1 MIEIRRSWAAVAIVC
16 LVASA
21 SATPASMPQTG
32 LTSAE
37 RAMADYIDAHA
48 NDAIALLERAVNI
61 NSGTMNLAGVRA
73 VGDLFRKEFDA
84 LGFTT
89 EWVDGRSWNRAGHL
103 IARHQGPG
111 PKILL
116 IGHLDT
122 VFEPDSPFQKFER
135 VDANMARGPG
145 IMDMKGGN
153 VIIVQAMKALREAKL
168 LEGMHVVVVLT
179 GDEEAAGRPLARAR
193 AALLAE
199 AKGAAVAMGFEDGD
213 GDPAHAVVSRRGT
226 TNWTL
231 RVKGTPGHSSQI
243 FKPELGAGAIYEA
256 ARILESFRTRL
267 STEPYLTFN
276 PGVILGGTAVEFDEV
291 QSRGTAFGK
300 SNVIA
305 EHVVVQGDLRALS
318 AEQFTKAQAT
328 MREVVKASLART
340 SAEIAFD
347 EGYPPLAPSP
357 GNEKLLSAFNRAS
370 LDLGLGE
377 VTAVSPDRA
386 GAADVSFIDG
396 LVPMIMDAA
405 GLKGRDGHTVN
416 ETADLRVLAIQA
428 KRAAVTLAR
437 LGRQ

>member
-1 MIEIRRSWAAVAIVC
+1 MA
-16 LVASA
+16 
-21 SATPASMPQTG
+21 QTA
-32 LTSAE
+32 LSPAE
-37 RAMADYIDAHA
+37 RAMAAYIDAHA
-48 NDAIALLERAVNI
+48 EEAISLLERAVNL
-61 NSGTMNLAGVRA
+61 NSGTMNLAGVRK
-73 VGDLFRKEFDA
+73 VGDLFRAEFDA

-89 EWVDGRSWNRAGHL
+89 EWVDGSSWQRAGHL
-103 IARHQGPG
+103 VARHPGRG

-135 VDANMARGPG
+135 LDANTGRGPG
-145 IMDMKGGN
+145 VMDMKGGD
-153 VIIVQAMKALREAKL
+153 VIIIQALKALREARL
-168 LEGMHVVVVLT
+168 LDDMHVVVVMT

-213 GDPAHAVVSRRGT
+213 GDPDHAVISRRGT

-231 RVKGTPGHSSQI
+231 TVKGTPGHSSQI

-256 ARILESFRTRL
+256 ARILEAFRTRL

-276 PGVILGGTAVEFDEV
+276 PGVMVGGTSAEFDGV

-305 EHVVVQGDLRALS
+305 EHATVQGDLRALS
-318 AEQFTKAQAT
+318 ADQFAKAQAT
-328 MREVVKASLART
+328 MREIVKGSLPRT
-340 SAEIAFD
+340 SAEIVFD
-347 EGYPPLAPSP
+347 EGYPPLAPSN
-357 GNEKLLSAFNRAS
+357 GNEQLLAAFDRAS
-370 LDLGLGE
+370 RDLGLPP
-377 VTAVSPDRA
+377 VTPVSPDRA

-405 GLKGRDGHTVN
+405 GLKGRDGHTVT

-428 KRAAVTLAR
+428 KRAAITLAR
-437 LGRQ
+437 LGRPK